1 MSDQPTLGQILAR
14 IEDVA
19 ATTASMRVEFA
30 DALNK
35 AAGGLAGRL
44 DGLDG
49 RLDGLDGRL
58 DGLDGRLDQLNER
71 QSDFFDELGKT
82 RTELMDRMQTV
93 RTDVTVNLA
102 AARVAEQAG
111 RGALEQGHV
120 LADALAALTLQVRQ
134 LQDRVDALQNGKD
147 RGGGP

>member
-1 MSDQPTLGQILAR
+1 MIDQPTLGQILAK

-35 AAGGLAGRL
+35 AAGGLA
-44 DGLDG
+44 G

>member
-35 AAGGLAGRL
+35 AAGGLA
-44 DGLDG
+44 
-49 RLDGLDGRL
+49 GRL

>member
-1 MSDQPTLGQILAR
+1 MIDQPTLGQILAR

-35 AAGGLAGRL
+35 AAGGLA
-44 DGLDG
+44 G

>member
-35 AAGGLAGRL
+35 AAGGLA
-44 DGLDG
+44 G